1 MIVVAKLAQI
11 LMIIGA
17 LNWLLIGLFEWD
29 LVTAIFGGEVVRDS
43 SMLSRIIYGIVG
55 LAGLYGISFLFR
67 DRVST

>member
-1 MIVVAKLAQI
+1 MAKLAQI